1 MAVNEFVKSTLYS
14 DFYPESTFAS
24 LDLQHKEANVFTIIK
39 TSYTALIGVADK
51 AEAKA
56 AVAAV
61 REAAV
66 PVGNLRAAIGAI
78 PRSTAYTAVRAR
90 RRACVWRFA

>member
-1 MAVNEFVKSTLYS
+1 MAVNGFVKSTLYS

-51 AEAKA
+51 AEAIE
-56 AVAAV
+56 VAAV
-61 REAAV
+61 VRVVVV
-66 PVGNLRAAIGAI
+66 PIGNLRVVGVVN
-78 PRSTAYTAVRAR
+78 PRTTASTAVRAR
-90 RRACVWRFA
+90 RRARTCRLA